1 MLHIDCGSFLFSD
14 QHNTKHKK
22 CTSSVKYAFAS
33 VLMFYVVFFTISFFS
48 PGSGV
53 EDLAVSDTYLL
64 HVHGR
69 TPLTTY
75 ATQVPL
81 KAASLNTNDCF
92 VLISKAQ
99 ESKGSWVWMGKGST
113 GDEREMA
120 KRIGQLSDKDPNI
133 TYEGK

>member
-1 MLHIDCGSFLFSD
+1 MYLIGQIRVCLSVNILFS
-14 QHNTKHKK
+14 
-22 CTSSVKYAFAS
+22 
-33 VLMFYVVFFTISFFS
+33 FFTIFS

-99 ESKGSWVWMGKGST
+99 ESIGSWVWMGKGST

>member
-1 MLHIDCGSFLFSD
+1 MLHIDCENFLFSD

-22 CTSSVKYAFAS
+22 CTSSVKYAFN
-33 VLMFYVVFFTISFFS
+33 VLFSCFYYFFFS

>member
-1 MLHIDCGSFLFSD
+1 MYLIGQICVCLSVNVLFS
-14 QHNTKHKK
+14 
-22 CTSSVKYAFAS
+22 F
-33 VLMFYVVFFTISFFS
+33 FYYFFFS
-48 PGSGV
+48 SGSGV